1 MGRLTGTGTPTQ
13 RGRLVARAERIERGS
28 DLLPHYRPGDGFF
41 FEHPSG
47 ALVTSGVA
55 VSIAVPA
62 GPAHV
67 ATAAGMAE
75 AALARIETTAG
86 PSPMVVGALPFDGTS
101 PATLV
106 VPRIAWIRS
115 VDGSAWRID
124 VGPEGEPGETA
135 PEPAERLARS
145 TATNLDVTPLPA
157 PQAYV
162 QAVDEAR
169 RRIRRGDLDKV
180 VLARMLVVRAGHDFD
195 RLSLLERLRLTEPDA
210 FVFAAQGFLGATPEL
225 LVARAGS
232 TVRANP
238 LAGTSARGPDS
249 PSDRAAAEALLASTK
264 DLHEHELVVEAV
276 RSGLAEACEQLDIDP
291 YPAPMATGRLWHLS
305 TEVRGTLRRPA
316 PNALALAALLHPT
329 PAVCGTP
336 RDAAVAAIR
345 DLERIDRTLYA
356 GVVGWMNADGD
367 GEWAIALRCAEIQ
380 GQLALL
386 FAGAGIVGDSDP
398 EAELAETDAKFRAM
412 LDALGWA

>member
-1 MGRLTGTGTPTQ
+1 MGRLTGTPTQ
-13 RGRLVARAERIERGS
+13 RGKLVAGAERIEQGS
-28 DLLPHYRPGDGFF
+28 DLLPHYRPEDGFLF
-41 FEHPSG
+41 AHPRG
-47 ALVTSGVA
+47 AVVASGVA
-55 VSIAVPA
+55 LTIAVPA
-62 GPAHV
+62 GPAQV
-67 ATAAGMAE
+67 AAAAGMAE
-75 AALARIETTAG
+75 AALARIETAG
-86 PSPMVVGALPFDGTS
+86 EPSPMVVGALPFDGTS

-106 VPRIAWIRS
+106 VPRIAWVRRA
-115 VDGSAWRID
+115 DGSTWRID
-124 VGPEGEPGETA
+124 VGREGESPEVA
-135 PEPAERLARS
+135 PEAAERPPRL
-145 TATNLDVTPLPA
+145 TATDLDVTPLPA

-169 RRIRRGDLDKV
+169 RRIRRGELDKV
-180 VLARMLVVRAGHDFD
+180 VLARMLVVRAGHAFD
-195 RLSLLERLRLTEPDA
+195 RLSLLDRLRLTEPDA
-210 FVFAAQGFLGATPEL
+210 FLFAAQGFLGATPEL

-276 RSGLAEACEQLDIDP
+276 RSGLAEACAQLDIDP

-305 TEVRGTLRRPA
+305 TEVRGTLREPR

-336 RDAAVAAIR
+336 RDTALAAIR

-398 EAELAETDAKFRAM
+398 QAELAETDAKFRAM